1 MENKFI
7 SLALFSSYLKVDDP
21 NSSELFNLYLNSAQ
35 GIVEKYIGYSLE
47 EKIYTRGK
55 IGGATYIEAE
65 AVNVSELKINGE
77 EIEILKQSVNII
89 LIQNISHDQI
99 HTIEY
104 KAGFKPDNIPDIIR
118 LTMMRIAALMVSEE
132 GGDIAITGKNF
143 GADGGRT
150 FIATRDYSKILKEI
164 EGYRIL

>member
-1 MENKFI
+1 MNNKFV
-7 SLALFSSYLKVDDP
+7 SLSLFSSYLKIDDP
-21 NSSELFNLYLNSAQ
+21 DSAELFNLYLNSAQ
-35 GIVEKYIGYSLE
+35 EIIEKYLGYSLE
-47 EKIYTRGK
+47 EKTYTRGK

-65 AVNVSELKINGE
+65 AVNVSQLKINGE
-77 EIEILKQSVNII
+77 EAEILKQSANII
-89 LIQNISHDQI
+89 LIFNIAPDQI
-99 HTIEY
+99 KTIEY
-104 KAGFKPDNIPDIIR
+104 KAGFNPDNIPDIIK

-143 GADGGRT
+143 GTDGGRT